1 MLLSITDGSCGLAA
15 EAYGS
20 PGNDPVGP
28 VKKYIPVFQE
38 KYPMKKSSILM
49 LIASAILVTA
59 LVTAGCT
66 QDSGSSS
73 AQSSG
78 NPTSTAVQDQ
88 SGSTSSPFAGQP
100 VKSGNGPQVNQS
112 VPSGTPPGDSMMNG
126 TAPFGTPPG
135 GAMMNGTP
143 PSGTPPS
150 GTPPSGT
157 PPSGS

>member
-1 MLLSITDGSCGLAA
+1 
-15 EAYGS
+15 
-20 PGNDPVGP
+20 
-28 VKKYIPVFQE
+28 
-38 KYPMKKSSILM
+38 MKKSSILM

-66 QDSGSSS
+66 QDAGSSS
-73 AQSSG
+73 TQSSG

-88 SGSTSSPFAGQP
+88 SGSTSTQSADQP

-112 VPSGTPPGDSMMNG
+112 APSGTPPGGAMMNG
-126 TAPFGTPPG
+126 TAPSGTPPSGTKPSGTPPG

-150 GTPPSGT
+150 GTPA
-157 PPSGS
+157 SGS